1 MPHALLYLLGSVF
14 VLAALAPLVY
24 RAAGRRTGVV
34 LALLPAGWFAAA
46 LLARPGSPDVLSIV
60 SVPWLPA
67 LRLAPS
73 FAWDGLSALFALLIL
88 GIGSLVLVYA
98 DGYREGAPRQGR
110 FLGYLLFF
118 MGAMLGV
125 VLAADLVTLFI
136 FWELTSLASYLLIGF
151 ERERRAARDAAL
163 QALLVTGLGGMAL
176 LAAGLLVGEIMGTY
190 EIHALVA
197 QRDALVAHPSY
208 PIVLALVLLGAFT
221 KSAQLPFHFWL
232 PSAME
237 APTPVSS
244 YLHSATMVKA
254 GVYLLARMTPVLGG
268 TDAWLV
274 TLTVTGTATLLVAG
288 VLAVAAREAKQA
300 LAYSTVATL
309 GLLVTLIGTGTPEAL
324 HAAVALVMAHA
335 LYKAALFQVAGN
347 LLHGAG
353 HARLAGLGG
362 LRKALPLSAAAGA
375 VAAAAMIGIPPTF
388 GFIAKEL
395 TLTATVHPALML
407 LVAAGSALLS
417 TVALVVGVRP
427 FHGRPLAVDGAAAAA
442 DEQPHAAAHAHD
454 AHDSHGHATPHEGGW
469 TLWAPPLTMATLGL
483 LAGALPAF
491 LADPVVIAAASTL
504 GVEARPMHLWHG
516 VNLALLVSTAVA
528 LLAIALAFTWP
539 RWHPPL
545 ATVVDGLA
553 GPSDA
558 YTRGLKELFAAA
570 DRLSRWLQH
579 GVLRHYVF
587 VVILTGVLL
596 AVVPLWF
603 ADLTPFAE
611 APDVHL
617 HEVLVAAM
625 TMVAAVAATL
635 TRSRLMAITALG
647 AVGYGVAVIFATF
660 GAPDL
665 AMTQFAVETLT
676 VVLLLLVLR
685 HLPPVAAR
693 TTRGEH
699 LRNLVVAVAVG
710 AVMALL
716 AVEATVAQWG
726 PAVSS
731 YFLEHSLPDAH
742 GANVVNV
749 ILVDFRA
756 LDTLGEITV
765 LATAALGVWALVRLR
780 PRREDTSWIP

>member
-1 MPHALLYLLGSVF
+1 MPDALLYLLGSVF

-46 LLARPGSPDVLSIV
+46 ILARPGSPDALSIV

-73 FAWDGLSALFALLIL
+73 FAWDGLGALFAMLIL

-125 VLAADLVTLFI
+125 VLAADLITLFI

-176 LAAGLLVGEIMGTY
+176 LAAGLLVGETMGTY

-335 LYKAALFQVAGN
+335 LYKASLFQVAGN

-353 HARLAGLGG
+353 HAQLARLGG

-427 FHGRPLAVDGAAAAA
+427 FHGRPIEVDEPPAAA
-442 DEQPHAAAHAHD
+442 DEHAHAADHGHD
-454 AHDSHGHATPHEGGW
+454 AHDGHAHATPHEGGW

-545 ATVVDGLA
+545 ATVVEGLS

-558 YTRGLKELFAAA
+558 YTRGLKGLFAGA

-596 AVVPLWF
+596 AIVPLWF

-617 HEVLVAAM
+617 HEVLVAAL

-647 AVGYGVAVIFATF
+647 CVGYGVAVIFATF

-710 AVMALL
+710 TVMALL